1 MFSDTSKIFVNAG
14 LGFYVEMTL
23 KECLEFLDQK
33 EKFYDTNFDK
43 EVERC
48 TRIKAKI
55 HEFLYLLDLLR
66 SSD

>member
-1 MFSDTSKIFVNAG
+1 MQAG

-23 KECLEFLDQK
+23 KECLEFLDLK
-33 EKFYDTNFDK
+33 EKFYDQNFDH

-48 TRIKAKI
+48 TKIKAKI

-66 SSD
+66 TSE